1 MSRSG
6 SRNGIDSNNHDG
18 NDSGGSGRN
27 SPRLSSGAPSKVN
40 KVGGWRAASHI
51 GSVVDDWPMYSSQ
64 PEDYILGSPIGFGA
78 SSVVFEASFQPL
90 NGRACA
96 VKVIDLEA
104 FGRDLAELR
113 RETQLMSLSKHPNVL
128 RVRGCWVDAAKL
140 HIATRL
146 MNAGSMLDIMRFSF
160 PDGLEE
166 VVIATALKQAL
177 EGLNYLHINGWLH
190 RDMKAA
196 NLLVDDDGTV
206 LLGDFG
212 VGVYLTEAG
221 KHGGSSNSNGADES
235 NKADSISQAG
245 RKSFVGTPCWMAPEV
260 VERKGYDT
268 KADIWSFGIT
278 ALELSSGRAPH
289 SRLSAIKILMRTLQ
303 DDPPK
308 LDRENGAYKYS
319 KLFDDFI
326 KQCLQKDPSKRP
338 SADKLLQHGFFKQ
351 AKTKKHL
358 VNSLLAGLPPLSE
371 RQEKRRAMSIAS
383 LHNQASW
390 DFGTNGYNSR
400 LTTPA
405 FEVGD
410 PFGNFSGVVSSP
422 HGSVRSNLVK
432 STDAEYS
439 SLRKSRPPST
449 DLTGAPLSAGSF
461 AKRQSRSQRMSVS
474 FHFDDPHELQMVD
487 ENAQLDKIEDT
498 NQRIGDDSKLE
509 PIKEQKGLTEGGDT
523 TTDATPSL
531 TDGSATSSK
540 ANSVDTQVTSKE
552 DPVLIEQPSAAL
564 PNLQKP
570 PHKEHVN
577 RLSKLF
583 KRT

>member
-1 MSRSG
+1 MIRAK
-6 SRNGIDSNNHDG
+6 NGGEMNNHDG
-18 NDSGGSGRN
+18 NESGGSGSN

-128 RVRGCWVDAAKL
+128 RVRGCWVEGAKL

-166 VVIATALKQAL
+166 IVIATALKQAL
-177 EGLNYLHINGWLH
+177 QGLNYLHINGWLH
-190 RDMKAA
+190 RDLKAA

-212 VGVYLTEAG
+212 VGVYLTETG
-221 KHGGSSNSNGADES
+221 KRGSYSTSNGVDES
-235 NKADSISQAG
+235 NKADSISQAA

-260 VERKGYDT
+260 VERKGYDA

-289 SRLSAIKILMRTLQ
+289 SRLPAIKILMRTLQ

-308 LDRENGAYKYS
+308 LDRENGAFKYS

-338 SADKLLQHGFFKQ
+338 SAEKLLQHGFFKQ

-383 LHNQASW
+383 LQNQASW
-390 DFGTNGYNSR
+390 DFGTIGNNSR

-405 FEVGD
+405 FEIGD
-410 PFGNFSGVVSSP
+410 PFGNFSGVISSP
-422 HGSVRSNLVK
+422 HGSVRSNLMRNF
-432 STDAEYS
+432 DADYTN
-439 SLRKSRPPST
+439 LRKSRPPST
-449 DLTGAPLSAGSF
+449 DLTAGPPSSASW
-461 AKRQSRSQRMSVS
+461 KRQSRSQRMSVS
-474 FHFDDPHELQMVD
+474 FHFDETHELQKVD
-487 ENAQLDKIEDT
+487 ENAQLDG
-498 NQRIGDDSKLE
+498 IGDNDHGTGEDKQSE
-509 PIKEQKGLTEGGDT
+509 QINEQKALSDGDAL
-523 TTDATPSL
+523 TDATPSL
-531 TDGSATSSK
+531 TDESAASSK
-540 ANSVDTQVTSKE
+540 ANSVDARTTSKE
-552 DPVLIEQPSAAL
+552 DPVSDKKLSEI
-564 PNLQKP
+564 PNLQKHP
-570 PHKEHVN
+570 KEHGN
-577 RLSKLF
+577 RLSNLF
-583 KRT
+583 KRK